1 MKKGPRTVLWE
12 NEAGIWLA
20 LKTATCLRTQQQAV
34 GREKEPFPVLL
45 IFKRVGKKPRR
56 RLYNTV
62 TLTKTDYRVVCC
74 ITRVSSRVKWIC
86 FYLCLALGRK

>member
-34 GREKEPFPVLL
+34 GREEEPFPVLF

-56 RLYNTV
+56 RPYNAV
-62 TLTKTDYRVVCC
+62 TLAKTDYRV
-74 ITRVSSRVKWIC
+74 
-86 FYLCLALGRK
+86 ALYYKSEQQG